1 VLRRGDV
8 PPGETETIDCG
19 AGFDLVF
26 LRDFAT
32 PVPLP
37 RPLPA
42 TIDITDPMTLGTY
55 KLQKCEI
62 VFTRR

>member
-1 VLRRGDV
+1 
-8 PPGETETIDCG
+8 
-19 AGFDLVF
+19 